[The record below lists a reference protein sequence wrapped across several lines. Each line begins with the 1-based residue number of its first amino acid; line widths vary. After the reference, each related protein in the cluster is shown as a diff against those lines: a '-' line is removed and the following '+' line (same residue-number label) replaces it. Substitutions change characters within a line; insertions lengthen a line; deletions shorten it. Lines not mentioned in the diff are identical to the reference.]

1 MSLEN
6 INENT
11 KSIQVNNSLVY
22 LKLKENSHSRALK
35 TIPDENSNSFLVSTV
50 SNNESEIIKITY
62 DESNKQLTKTELI
75 KFEQKEDEII
85 NDIYEIYPKNIN
97 DFYINCFNFSKGEYE
112 LKLIKKNESNE
123 YEVENIPSAHSEF
136 PFDITNF
143 ASEDNIINFISN
155 NQVQTIDLNKKNIN
169 GVIPLYE
176 NESKPIKISS
186 DFSLVDS
193 NTIAIG
199 LNNNIFICDLTS
211 QKIINQINDFKNNSI
226 LSLQYDPSNS
236 YILCSSGT
244 DYSIKFWDLRKSDI
258 ELGGIYNNSHWIWCN
273 KFNQN
278 YSNMLITA
286 SSSSNVRCVI
296 FSKIENENDD
306 FGFNKNLRDYSF
318 IDYSEFEDSVYSVDW
333 LKNDS
338 WTFAAISFN
347 SYFHINTIPEDIKY
361 KIML

>member
-1 MSLEN
+1 MSQEN
-6 INENT
+6 LNENN

-50 SNNESEIIKITY
+50 SNNESEILKINY
-62 DESNKQLTKTELI
+62 DETNKKLTQSQIISFKE
-75 KFEQKEDEII
+75 KEDEMI
-85 NDIYEIYPKNIN
+85 NDIYEIYPQNIN
-97 DFYINCFNFSKGEYE
+97 DFFINCFNFKKGEYE

-123 YEVENIPSAHSEF
+123 YEVENIQNTNSETT
-136 PFDITNF
+136 FDINNYTNENNVI
-143 ASEDNIINFISN
+143 SFISN
-155 NQVQTIDLNKKNIN
+155 NKVQLIDLNKKSIN
-169 GVIPLYE
+169 GEIQLYE
-176 NESKPIKISS
+176 KETKPIKISS
-186 DFSLVDS
+186 DFSLSDS
-193 NTIAIG
+193 TIISIG

>member
-1 MSLEN
+1 MSQEN
-6 INENT
+6 LNENN

-50 SNNESEIIKITY
+50 SNNESEILKINY
-62 DESNKQLTKTELI
+62 DETNKKLTQSQIISFKE
-75 KFEQKEDEII
+75 KEDEMI
-85 NDIYEIYPKNIN
+85 NDIYEIYPQNIN
-97 DFYINCFNFSKGEYE
+97 DFFINCFNFKKGEYE

-123 YEVENIPSAHSEF
+123 YEVENIQNTNSETT
-136 PFDITNF
+136 FDINNYTNENNVI
-143 ASEDNIINFISN
+143 SFISN
-155 NQVQTIDLNKKNIN
+155 NKVQLIDLNKKSIN
-169 GVIPLYE
+169 GEIQLYE
-176 NESKPIKISS
+176 KETKPIKISS
-186 DFSLVDS
+186 DFSLSDS
-193 NTIAIG
+193 TIISIG

-226 LSLQYDPSNS
+226 LSIQYDPSNS
-236 YILCSSGT
+236 YILCSTGT
-244 DYSIKFWDLRKSDI
+244 DYSIKFWDLRKPDI

-278 YSNMLITA
+278 YSNMLVTA

-296 FSKIENENDD
+296 FNKFENENDE
-306 FGFNKNLRDYSF
+306 FGFNKNLRVYSF

-338 WTFAAISFN
+338 WTFVAISFN
-347 SYFHINTIPEDIKY
+347 AYFHVNSIPEEVKY

>member
-1 MSLEN
+1 MSQEN
-6 INENT
+6 LNENN

-50 SNNESEIIKITY
+50 SNNESEILKINY
-62 DESNKQLTKTELI
+62 DETNKKLTQSQIISFKE
-75 KFEQKEDEII
+75 KEDEMI
-85 NDIYEIYPKNIN
+85 NDIYEIYPQNIN
-97 DFYINCFNFSKGEYE
+97 DFFINCFNFKKGEYE

-123 YEVENIPSAHSEF
+123 YEVENIQNTNSETT
-136 PFDITNF
+136 FDINNYTNENNVI
-143 ASEDNIINFISN
+143 SFISN
-155 NQVQTIDLNKKNIN
+155 NKVQLIDLNKKSIN
-169 GVIPLYE
+169 GEIQLYE
-176 NESKPIKISS
+176 KETKPIKISS
-186 DFSLVDS
+186 DFSLSDS
-193 NTIAIG
+193 TIISIG

-296 FSKIENENDD
+296 FSKIDNENDD
-306 FGFNKNLRDYSF
+306 FGFNKNLRVYSF

-338 WTFAAISFN
+338 WTFAAVSFN
-347 SYFHINTIPEDIKY
+347 SYLHINTIPEDIKY

>member
-1 MSLEN
+1 MSQEN
-6 INENT
+6 LNENN

-50 SNNESEIIKITY
+50 SNNESEILKIIY
-62 DESNKQLTKTELI
+62 DETNKKLTQSQIISFKE
-75 KFEQKEDEII
+75 KEDEMI
-85 NDIYEIYPKNIN
+85 NDIYEIYPQNIN
-97 DFYINCFNFSKGEYE
+97 DFFINCFNFKKGEYE

-123 YEVENIPSAHSEF
+123 YEVENIQNTNSETT
-136 PFDITNF
+136 FDINNYTNENNVI
-143 ASEDNIINFISN
+143 SFISN
-155 NQVQTIDLNKKNIN
+155 NKVQLIDLNKKSIN
-169 GVIPLYE
+169 GEIQLYE
-176 NESKPIKISS
+176 KETKPIKISS
-186 DFSLVDS
+186 DFSLSDS
-193 NTIAIG
+193 TIISIG

-338 WTFAAISFN
+338 WTFAAVSFN
-347 SYFHINTIPEDIKY
+347 SYLHINTIPEDIKY

>member
-1 MSLEN
+1 MSKEN
-6 INENT
+6 LNENN

-50 SNNESEIIKITY
+50 SNNESEILKINY
-62 DESNKQLTKTELI
+62 DETNKKLTQSQIISFKE
-75 KFEQKEDEII
+75 KEDEMI
-85 NDIYEIYPKNIN
+85 NDIYEIYPQNIN
-97 DFYINCFNFSKGEYE
+97 DFFINCFNFKKGEYE

-123 YEVENIPSAHSEF
+123 YEVENIQNTNSETT
-136 PFDITNF
+136 FDINNYTNENNVI
-143 ASEDNIINFISN
+143 SFISN
-155 NQVQTIDLNKKNIN
+155 NKVQLIDLNKKSIN
-169 GVIPLYE
+169 GEIQLYE
-176 NESKPIKISS
+176 KETKPIKISS
-186 DFSLVDS
+186 DFSLSDS
-193 NTIAIG
+193 TIISIG

-296 FSKIENENDD
+296 FSKIDNENDD

-338 WTFAAISFN
+338 WTFAAVSFN
-347 SYFHINTIPEDIKY
+347 SYLHINTIPEDIKY

>member
-1 MSLEN
+1 MSQEN
-6 INENT
+6 LNENN

-50 SNNESEIIKITY
+50 SNNESEILKINY
-62 DESNKQLTKTELI
+62 DETNKKLTQSQIISFKE
-75 KFEQKEDEII
+75 KEDEMI
-85 NDIYEIYPKNIN
+85 NDIYEIYPQNIN
-97 DFYINCFNFSKGEYE
+97 DFFINCFNFKKGEYE

-123 YEVENIPSAHSEF
+123 YEVENIQNTNSETT
-136 PFDITNF
+136 FDINNYTNENNVI
-143 ASEDNIINFISN
+143 SFISN
-155 NQVQTIDLNKKNIN
+155 NKVQLIDLNKKSIN
-169 GVIPLYE
+169 GEIQLYE
-176 NESKPIKISS
+176 KETKPIKISS
-186 DFSLVDS
+186 DFSLSDS
-193 NTIAIG
+193 TIISIG

-226 LSLQYDPSNS
+226 LSIQYDPSNS
-236 YILCSSGT
+236 YILCSTGT